1 MLPKCA
7 RRLATPEK
15 YHDFHRSI
23 IARSSNEGVCDVA
36 KIKPLTIFFSFLKPT
51 LIEECAML
59 PKCARRLAT
68 PGKYHDFL
76 RSGIA
81 PRSPYY
87 TRGTQLSESIQNL
100 NSRLGIQT

>member
-1 MLPKCA
+1 MHNVDCA
-7 RRLATPEK
+7 KFGFCNMYIDQEK
-15 YHDFHRSI
+15 YLVDDFSKLLISLLAFVR
-23 IARSSNEGVCDVA
+23 
-36 KIKPLTIFFSFLKPT
+36 PT

-87 TRGTQLSESIQNL
+87 TKGTQLLESI
-100 NSRLGIQT
+100 

>member
-1 MLPKCA
+1 MNLKMWIVHSLDCA
-7 RRLATPEK
+7 WYVDHAKYLLAVGFDENI
-15 YHDFHRSI
+15 Y
-23 IARSSNEGVCDVA
+23 SNFGEA
-36 KIKPLTIFFSFLKPT
+36 LTIFFPFLKPT

-59 PKCARRLAT
+59 PKCARHLAT

-87 TRGTQLSESIQNL
+87 TRGTQLLDFIQNL
-100 NSRLGIQT
+100 NFRLGIQT

>member
-1 MLPKCA
+1 
-7 RRLATPEK
+7 
-15 YHDFHRSI
+15 
-23 IARSSNEGVCDVA
+23 
-36 KIKPLTIFFSFLKPT
+36 
-51 LIEECAML
+51 ML

-87 TRGTQLSESIQNL
+87 TRGTQLLESIQNL
-100 NSRLGIQT
+100 NFRLGIQTYVKLCL

>member
-1 MLPKCA
+1 MRIFIQTLDKP
-7 RRLATPEK
+7 LAFCET
-15 YHDFHRSI
+15 YSI
-23 IARSSNEGVCDVA
+23 RGLCNVA
-36 KIKPLTIFFSFLKPT
+36 KIKPLTRFSPFLKPT